1 MFTLNCKGKL
11 LTTAQPLVMGII
23 NATPDSFYKG
33 DLPSGLKAM
42 VALAGKMKAEGAS
55 IIDIGG
61 QSTRPGSDRISS
73 SQEMQRVIPLIEAIH
88 SVYPELILSID
99 TYHSEVAM
107 AALKAGTSIVNDISA
122 GSLDPEMI
130 DCVSSLNV
138 PYICMHMKGTPES
151 MQINPTYEDL
161 IKEVLDFFIAKID
174 QCKQAGIRDIIID
187 PGFGFGKTMDQNF
200 TLLKQLS
207 VFKMLDKPILA
218 GLSRK
223 SMVYKTLGIGVDESL
238 NGSSVLNTIALL
250 QGASIIRVH
259 DVKEAMEAVSLFVA
273 FEKSSPQSMEW

>member
-223 SMVYKTLGIGVDESL
+223 SMVYKTLGIGVEESL

>member
-11 LTTAQPLVMGII
+11 LTIAQPLVMGII

-61 QSTRPGSDRISS
+61 QSTRPGSERISS

-223 SMVYKTLGIGVDESL
+223 SMVYKTLGIGVEESL